1 MATVTITGENFEEV
15 VRSNDLVLI
24 DFWAA
29 WCGPCRS
36 FAPTYEKVSAQYPDA
51 VFAKVDTEA
60 EQALAASFNIM
71 SIPTLMIIRD
81 QVVIF
86 SQAGALPE
94 SALVDLVQKAAAL
107 DMEEIHRQIAQ
118 EANERESASNG
129 ATAQA

>member
-1 MATVTITGENFEEV
+1 MATVQITGENFEEV
-15 VRSNDLVLI
+15 VTNNDLVLV

-36 FAPTYEKVSAQYPDA
+36 FAPTYEKVSEQYPDA

-60 EQALAASFNIM
+60 EQGLAASFNIM
-71 SIPTLMIIRD
+71 SIPTLMIIRE

-107 DMEEIHRQIAQ
+107 DMAEVHRQIAE
-118 EANERESASNG
+118 EAASAN
-129 ATAQA
+129 ANAKA

>member
-1 MATVTITGENFEEV
+1 MATTQMTEQNFEEV
-15 VRSNDLVLI
+15 VASSDIVLI

-36 FAPTYEKVSAQYPDA
+36 FAPTYEKVADKYPDI

-60 EQALAASFNIM
+60 EQGLAASFNIM

-81 QVVIF
+81 NVVLF

-94 SALVDLVQKAAAL
+94 RAL
-107 DMEEIHRQIAQ
+107 DELVEKVRDLDMQEVHRQVLEQ
-118 EANERESASNG
+118 QNANS
-129 ATAQA
+129 

>member
-1 MATVTITGENFEEV
+1 MATIEITAENFEEV
-15 VRSNDLVLI
+15 VSTHDIVFL
-24 DFWAA
+24 DFWAS

-36 FAPTYEKVSAQYPDA
+36 FAPTYEKVSELYPDA

-71 SIPTLMIIRD
+71 SIPTLMIVRE

-94 SALVDLVQKAAAL
+94 AALIDLVEKASAL
-107 DMEEIHRQIAQ
+107 DMQEVHRQVAEEIAAQ
-118 EANERESASNG
+118 G
-129 ATAQA
+129 

>member
-1 MATVTITGENFEEV
+1 MATIEITAENFEEV
-15 VRSNDLVLI
+15 VSTHDIVFL
-24 DFWAA
+24 DFWAS

-36 FAPTYEKVSAQYPDA
+36 FAPTYEKVSALYPDA

-71 SIPTLMIIRD
+71 SIPTLMIVRE

-94 SALVDLVQKAAAL
+94 AALIDLVEKASAL
-107 DMEEIHRQIAQ
+107 DMQEVHRQVAEEIAAQ
-118 EANERESASNG
+118 G
-129 ATAQA
+129 